1 MKQAAS
7 KFKIY
12 TKENCSYCN
21 LAKITL
27 MEQGIDYEE
36 VDLKDNA
43 QAIAFLRLQ
52 NFRTVPQ
59 IYNGDEH
66 IGGYDELR
74 KYLENGKKVH
84 PRQSA

>member
-1 MKQAAS
+1 MKQALS

-21 LAKITL
+21 LAKVTL
-27 MEQGIDYEE
+27 MEQGIEFDE

-43 QAIAFLRLQ
+43 QALAFLRLQ

-59 IYNGDEH
+59 IYHGEDH
-66 IGGYDELR
+66 IGGYNELR
-74 KYLENGKKVH
+74 EYLQDGKKVH

>member
-12 TKENCSYCN
+12 TKENCSFCN
-21 LAKITL
+21 LAKIVL
-27 MEQGIDYEE
+27 MDKGIDFEE
-36 VDLKDNA
+36 IDLEGNA

-66 IGGYDELR
+66 IGGYEDLR
-74 KYLENGKKVH
+74 KYLT
-84 PRQSA
+84 